1 MGLRR
6 PSTCA
11 QSSTADKHQNAE
23 TVQMPTNKSVNQKR
37 SLRPGLSRSHSRG
50 DAQTPDSV
58 KEPETASREEAAK
71 TTQMLHFV

>member
-37 SLRPGLSRSHSRG
+37 SLRPGLSRNHSRG